1 MKTLLVLSIFINVVL
16 VLVILIL
23 FSQQIYY
30 KNKKELEIKKLADE
44 NFNLIEKIYII
55 INGE

>member
-30 KNKKELEIKKLADE
+30 KNKKELEIKKLTDE